1 MHIGQAKA
9 RVVIVEDNTI
19 VREGFAFLVSSN
31 PKFVVVNTYDRAEDA
46 LRNLADDQPVIMLMD
61 IALPGMN
68 GIKAIAEAKKLRP
81 AVHILIISVH
91 EESEV
96 VFEALCAGAIGYLT
110 KTSNYDR
117 VTTALE
123 EIINGGSPM
132 SSQIARMVVSS
143 FARNQRSPL
152 SPRETEILTELAT
165 GKSYTRIADQ
175 LFLSKDTIR
184 THIRNIYAKL
194 QVSSKADAIAFAKSE
209 RLI

>member
-1 MHIGQAKA
+1 
-9 RVVIVEDNTI
+9 
-19 VREGFAFLVSSN
+19 
-31 PKFVVVNTYDRAEDA
+31 
-46 LRNLADDQPVIMLMD
+46 
-61 IALPGMN
+61 
-68 GIKAIAEAKKLRP
+68 
-81 AVHILIISVH
+81 
-91 EESEV
+91 
-96 VFEALCAGAIGYLT
+96 
-110 KTSNYDR
+110 
-117 VTTALE
+117 
-123 EIINGGSPM
+123 M

-184 THIRNIYAKL
+184 THIRNIYSKL

>member
-1 MHIGQAKA
+1 M
-9 RVVIVEDNTI
+9 VIVEDNTI

-68 GIKAIAEAKKLRP
+68 GIKAIAEVKKLRP

>member
-1 MHIGQAKA
+1 MGQAKA

-68 GIKAIAEAKKLRP
+68 GIKAIAEVKKLRP

>member
-9 RVVIVEDNTI
+9 RVVIVEDNAI
-19 VREGFAFLVSSN
+19 VREGFSFLVSSN

-46 LRNLADDQPVIMLMD
+46 IRNLADDQPAIMLMD

-68 GIKAIAEAKKLRP
+68 GIKAISEIKKIRP

-96 VFEALCAGAIGYLT
+96 VFEALCVGAIGYLT

-117 VTTALE
+117 VTAALE

-184 THIRNIYAKL
+184 THIRNIYSKL
-194 QVSSKADAIAFAKSE
+194 QVSSKADAIALAKSE

>member
-46 LRNLADDQPVIMLMD
+46 IQNLADDQPVIMLMD

-68 GIKAIAEAKKLRP
+68 GIKAISEIKKIRP

-184 THIRNIYAKL
+184 THIRNIYSKL
-194 QVSSKADAIAFAKSE
+194 QVGSKADAIAFAKSE

>member
-68 GIKAIAEAKKLRP
+68 GIKAIAEVKKLRP

>member
-68 GIKAIAEAKKLRP
+68 GIKAIAEVKKLRP

-194 QVSSKADAIAFAKSE
+194 
-209 RLI
+209 

>member
-46 LRNLADDQPVIMLMD
+46 IRNLADDQPVIMLMD

-68 GIKAIAEAKKLRP
+68 GIKAISEIKKMRP
-81 AVHILIISVH
+81 TVHILIISVH

-117 VTTALE
+117 VTAALE
-123 EIINGGSPM
+123 EIMAVRP
-132 SSQIARMVVSS
+132 
-143 FARNQRSPL
+143 
-152 SPRETEILTELAT
+152 
-165 GKSYTRIADQ
+165 
-175 LFLSKDTIR
+175 
-184 THIRNIYAKL
+184 
-194 QVSSKADAIAFAKSE
+194 
-209 RLI
+209 

>member
-1 MHIGQAKA
+1 MGQAKA

-46 LRNLADDQPVIMLMD
+46 IRNLADDQPVIMLMD

-68 GIKAIAEAKKLRP
+68 GIKAISEIKKMRP
-81 AVHILIISVH
+81 TVHILIISVH

-117 VTTALE
+117 VTAALE

-184 THIRNIYAKL
+184 THIRNIYSKL

>member
-46 LRNLADDQPVIMLMD
+46 IRNLADDQPVIMLMD

-68 GIKAIAEAKKLRP
+68 GIKAISEIKKMRP
-81 AVHILIISVH
+81 TVHILIISVH

-117 VTTALE
+117 VTAALE

-184 THIRNIYAKL
+184 THIRNIYSKL

>member
-1 MHIGQAKA
+1 MGQAKA

-19 VREGFAFLVSSN
+19 VREGFTFLVSSN
-31 PKFVVVNTYDRAEDA
+31 PKFVVVNTYDNAEDA
-46 LRNLADDQPVIMLMD
+46 IRKLTDDQPVVILMD

-68 GIKAIAEAKKLRP
+68 GIKAISEIKKVRP
-81 AVHILIISVH
+81 SVHILIISVH

-96 VFEALCAGAIGYLT
+96 VFEALCAGATGYLT

-117 VTTALE
+117 VTAALE

-194 QVSSKADAIAFAKSE
+194 QVSSKADAIALAKSE